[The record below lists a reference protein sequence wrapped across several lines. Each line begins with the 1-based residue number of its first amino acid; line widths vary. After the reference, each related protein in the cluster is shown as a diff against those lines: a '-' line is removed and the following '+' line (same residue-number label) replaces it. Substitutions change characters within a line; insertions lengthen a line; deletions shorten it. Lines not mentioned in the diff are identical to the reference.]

1 MNDTMEIST
10 TRRKIVP
17 LDSYAIRR
25 DFPIFQQPGN
35 RDLVYFDN
43 SATTQRPQVV
53 IDALTEFYREYNAN
67 AHRGAYRIAERATTH
82 FEAARQKVADFIN
95 ASSFREIVFLRSATE
110 AINVVAYSW
119 ADRVVGERDEIL
131 VSELEHHSNLIPWQ
145 MLAKRKRAVLK
156 FIPFD
161 EEGRLDVKRFQNLL
175 SSRTKFVA
183 LTHVSNVMG
192 TRTPLREMIESA
204 HAAGAK
210 VIVDGSQGVPHL
222 RVDVQDIGADFYAF
236 SGHKMLAPM
245 GIGVLY
251 GRRMLLED
259 MEPIM
264 FGGEMISDVDY
275 YHSSWSE
282 IPWKFEAGTQ
292 NVAGAIGLGAAVD
305 YIEKIGINKIRAND
319 DLLTDYA
326 LSRIK
331 HVDGLKIF
339 GPLSERGPIIS
350 FELEGIHAHDLAT
363 YLDSRNIAVRA
374 GHHCAKLVM
383 KRLNVSATARIS
395 FYLYNTMDEIDRFIE
410 AIEEAKRFFSR
421 WR

>member
-1 MNDTMEIST
+1 MNETIEIST
-10 TRRKIVP
+10 ARRKIIP

-53 IDALTEFYREYNAN
+53 IDTLTEFYREYNAN

-175 SSRTKFVA
+175 SSRTKLVA

-259 MEPIM
+259 MEPVM

-275 YHSSWSE
+275 YQSSWSE

-331 HVDGLKIF
+331 HIDGLKIF